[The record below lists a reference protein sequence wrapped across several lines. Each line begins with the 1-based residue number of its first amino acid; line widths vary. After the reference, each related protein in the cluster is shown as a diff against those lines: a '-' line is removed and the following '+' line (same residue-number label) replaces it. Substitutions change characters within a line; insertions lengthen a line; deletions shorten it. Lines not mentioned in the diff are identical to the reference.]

1 MSTRVCISCKEDV
14 KGFVFCPKCGG
25 KTELIETQDSQVS
38 AFMESKSNSGSSTQI
53 AMWCHLAPLL
63 IGVISFLL
71 AFVAIGFILILFAW
85 VPPLIIKSRNS
96 NNANVVK
103 NANEALNFQF
113 FWLITSAVLLIA
125 YFVIGVL
132 TLGIGL
138 VVGGIAGLIF
148 IFPVLLFILISQI
161 RATSAASAGKDFQ
174 YPLVLF
180 RLIKA

>member
-1 MSTRVCISCKEDV
+1 MSTRVCLSCKEDV

-25 KTELIETQDSQVS
+25 KTELIETHDSQVS
-38 AFMESKSNSGSSTQI
+38 QVMGDKSISRSSTQLS
-53 AMWCHLAPLL
+53 MWCHLAPLL

-71 AFVAIGFILILFAW
+71 AFVAIGFILVLFAW
-85 VPPLIIKSRNS
+85 VPPLVIKNMNS
-96 NNANVVK
+96 NDRSVVK

-113 FWLITSAVLLIA
+113 FWLISSSVLLIA
-125 YFVIGVL
+125 YFFVGVL

-138 VVGGIAGLIF
+138 VIGGIVGIVF
-148 IFPVLLFILISQI
+148 IFPTLLFILISQI